1 MDSGAERCLPKAQGW
16 PFPPR
21 LHISVEQEKGRRPQA
36 EEGVPMGTGVLVW
49 PEAAICCHPYHVGI
63 ALRSEEKEDRRYIH

>member
-1 MDSGAERCLPKAQGW
+1 M
-16 PFPPR
+16 
-21 LHISVEQEKGRRPQA
+21 EQEKGRRPQA
-36 EEGVPMGTGVLVW
+36 EEGVPMGPGVLVW